1 MGLRTGGRRAKG
13 LKNRVKSSKIE
24 LRFREVRSEGCTSCT
39 PVQQA
44 LIYPVSQTWQFCFGR
59 TAFLLLFFLLNWEA
73 RRPER
78 QAGPCASPVPP
89 TTKNPQTKWPG
100 DHGGAFSTAGAIYR
114 VKRIDFTHLRVIARF
129 CDFIPHLFQHP
140 AGGFGIKSRKI
151 PGDIV
156 QVLHGKG
163 QIFDF
168 IRHTVYGASPIHF
181 RGLPT
186 ACWGQPPAV
195 LPW

>member
-1 MGLRTGGRRAKG
+1 MGLRTGGRRAKS

-89 TTKNPQTKWPG
+89 TTKNPQTEWPG
-100 DHGGAFSTAGAIYR
+100 DHGGAFSTA
-114 VKRIDFTHLRVIARF
+114 VEHEP
-129 CDFIPHLFQHP
+129 FIPDTVADSTNHGEYGESPRFWH
-140 AGGFGIKSRKI
+140 SR
-151 PGDIV
+151 
-156 QVLHGKG
+156 
-163 QIFDF
+163 
-168 IRHTVYGASPIHF
+168 
-181 RGLPT
+181 
-186 ACWGQPPAV
+186 
-195 LPW
+195 

>member
-1 MGLRTGGRRAKG
+1 M
-13 LKNRVKSSKIE
+13 KNRVKSSKIE

-89 TTKNPQTKWPG
+89 TTKKSPDRMAWGSWWSIVHGTRTQHFLTG
-100 DHGGAFSTAGAIYR
+100 DR
-114 VKRIDFTHLRVIARF
+114 
-129 CDFIPHLFQHP
+129 
-140 AGGFGIKSRKI
+140 FGIIREVDIENDPVIKDVDRVDRRRTQAAPPHGPRAGTRTRPSRLLRLSRNCPHQCSQSI
-151 PGDIV
+151 GRARAPGRRP
-156 QVLHGKG
+156 VL
-163 QIFDF
+163 
-168 IRHTVYGASPIHF
+168 GAPQS
-181 RGLPT
+181 
-186 ACWGQPPAV
+186 
-195 LPW
+195 

>member
-1 MGLRTGGRRAKG
+1 MMIPCLCSFRSSSCDLRHKKIPRPNGLAASFLVDIPTRWEPRTNQSPTG
-13 LKNRVKSSKIE
+13 
-24 LRFREVRSEGCTSCT
+24 
-39 PVQQA
+39 A
-44 LIYPVSQTWQFCFGR
+44 LI
-59 TAFLLLFFLLNWEA
+59 AFAALGTCCS
-73 RRPER
+73 R
-78 QAGPCASPVPP
+78 PVPP

-100 DHGGAFSTAGAIYR
+100 DHGGALSTALAIYR
-114 VKRIDFTHLRVIARF
+114 VKRIDFTHLRVIAQF

-168 IRHTVYGASPIHF
+168 IRHTVHGASPIHF

>member
-1 MGLRTGGRRAKG
+1 MHPSSASADLPRIANLAVLLRQNCFFIALFPAELGG
-13 LKNRVKSSKIE
+13 
-24 LRFREVRSEGCTSCT
+24 T
-39 PVQQA
+39 
-44 LIYPVSQTWQFCFGR
+44 
-59 TAFLLLFFLLNWEA
+59 FLLNWEA

-100 DHGGAFSTAGAIYR
+100 DHGGALSTALAIYR
-114 VKRIDFTHLRVIARF
+114 GKRIDFTHLRVIAQF

-168 IRHTVYGASPIHF
+168 IRHTVHGASPIHF